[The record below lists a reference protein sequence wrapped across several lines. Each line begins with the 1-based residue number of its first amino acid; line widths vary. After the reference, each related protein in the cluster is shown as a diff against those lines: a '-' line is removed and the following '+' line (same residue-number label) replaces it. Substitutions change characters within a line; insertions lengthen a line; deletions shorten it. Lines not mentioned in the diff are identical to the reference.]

1 MVLEKRRHQ
10 HYHPFQQQ
18 IANQRVM
25 GGIYNNVT
33 NNINNTCS
41 ASSSSRHHHRSS
53 DDISLFLHQIL
64 LRSPSS
70 TSSSSFI
77 GPQTLQPF
85 TVPAPSDHPLRSG
98 VMLGVDS
105 SDGGGSGLWSGNV
118 TTRLIMSEN
127 ETDHEGDWE
136 SEEVLKALTDEMSA
150 KPALPRSSKRTR
162 AAEVHNLS
170 EKRRRRRINEKM
182 KALQN
187 LIPNS
192 NKTDKASMLD
202 EAIEYLKQLQLQV
215 QMLSMRNGTILHP
228 MVLPGVLQPLQLSQV
243 RNGFDEEIGYK
254 HMNMTT
260 SVPLDGEAWLQAM
273 FTTSN
278 QVSIPNASN
287 PIHFET
293 SSNFQSSIHAHFSP
307 FPFRV
312 SAEENFWRKDIL
324 PRHPLNV
331 SRAERSP
338 SGGHAVPVPPPP
350 SPLHQAKRGLTF
362 LCFLQELELAA
373 AATTSLPFGIRACD
387 LKDRI
392 SLEARV
398 TGRDQSEGVCLEIM
412 EHNLMLSQN
421 LNSTR
426 TGRAAEN
433 HEIEIEKQDL

>member
-1 MVLEKRRHQ
+1 MVVEKRRHQ

-25 GGIYNNVT
+25 GDIYNNET

-77 GPQTLQPF
+77 GPQTPQPF
-85 TVPAPSDHPLRSG
+85 SVPAPSDHPLRAG

-127 ETDHEGDWE
+127 ETDLEGDWE
-136 SEEVLKALTDEMSA
+136 SEEVLKALIDEMSA
-150 KPALPRSSKRTR
+150 KPAPPRSSKRTR

-170 EKRRRRRINEKM
+170 EKRRRSRINEKM

-202 EAIEYLKQLQLQV
+202 EAIDYLKQLQLQV
-215 QMLSMRNGTILHP
+215 QMLSMRNGTSLHP
-228 MVLPGVLQPLQLSQV
+228 MVLPGLLQPLQLSQV
-243 RNGFDEEIGYK
+243 RTGFDEETGYK
-254 HMNMTT
+254 HLNLTT
-260 SVPLDGEAWLQAM
+260 SAPLDGEAWLQTM
-273 FTTSN
+273 F
-278 QVSIPNASN
+278 
-287 PIHFET
+287 T
-293 SSNFQSSIHAHFSP
+293 SSNQARNLKEI
-307 FPFRV
+307 
-312 SAEENFWRKDIL
+312 WRKDIL
-324 PRHPLNV
+324 PRLPLNV
-331 SRAERSP
+331 RRAERNP
-338 SGGHAVPVPPPP
+338 SGGYAVPVPPPP
-350 SPLHQAKRGLTF
+350 SPLHQVKSGLTF

-373 AATTSLPFGIRACD
+373 AATTSLPFGIRACE
-387 LKDRI
+387 LKARI
-392 SLEARV
+392 SFEACV
-398 TGRDQSEGVCLEIM
+398 TGRDQSE
-412 EHNLMLSQN
+412 
-421 LNSTR
+421 
-426 TGRAAEN
+426 
-433 HEIEIEKQDL
+433 